1 MTAGQTIARATLA
14 TAGIAAGAI
23 AYAAAYE
30 VRAYRL
36 RRFSIG
42 VLAPGSKP
50 LKVLHISDM
59 HMTPGQRRKRDWV
72 RSLADLQPDL
82 VVNTGDNI
90 SHPDAVPAVLDAL
103 GPLLDVPGV
112 FVFGSNDYFAPRLRN
127 PARYLITHEAEHR
140 VVEDLP
146 WGDLRD
152 GFVDAGWLDLTNDRG
167 TLKAGKRLL
176 AFGGV
181 DDPHLRRDRYDEIA
195 GPADRDAD
203 LAIGVSH
210 APYLRTLDA
219 FTRDGYPLILA
230 GHTHGGQLC
239 IPGYGALVTNCD
251 LDRRQVKGVHRH
263 AAGGRTAWMHVSAGL
278 GTSPYAPVRFSCPPE
293 ASLLTLVAR

>member
-1 MTAGQTIARATLA
+1 MA
-14 TAGIAAGAI
+14 TAGIAVGCVT
-23 AYAAAYE
+23 YAAAYE
-30 VRAYRL
+30 VRSFRL
-36 RRFSIG
+36 RRFTIP

-50 LKVLHISDM
+50 LTVLHISDL

-72 RSLADLQPDL
+72 RSLAELQPDL
-82 VVNTGDNI
+82 VVNTGDNL
-90 SHPDAVPAVLDAL
+90 SHREAVPEVLDAV

-127 PARYLITHEAEHR
+127 PARYLFTHKPQVR
-140 VVEDLP
+140 DVEDLP

-152 GFVDAGWLDLTNDRG
+152 GFLDAGWLDLTNARG
-167 TLKAGKRLL
+167 TLKAGERTLS
-176 AFGGV
+176 FGGV
-181 DDPHLRRDRYDEIA
+181 DDPHLRRDRYEEIA
-195 GPADRDAD
+195 GPGDPAAD
-203 LAIGVSH
+203 LAIGVTH

-239 IPGYGALVTNCD
+239 VPGYGALVTNCD
-251 LDRRQVKGVHRH
+251 LDARRVKGVHRH
-263 AAGGRTAWMHVSAGL
+263 ASGGRTAMMHVSAGL
-278 GTSPYAPVRFSCPPE
+278 GTSPFAPVRFACPPE